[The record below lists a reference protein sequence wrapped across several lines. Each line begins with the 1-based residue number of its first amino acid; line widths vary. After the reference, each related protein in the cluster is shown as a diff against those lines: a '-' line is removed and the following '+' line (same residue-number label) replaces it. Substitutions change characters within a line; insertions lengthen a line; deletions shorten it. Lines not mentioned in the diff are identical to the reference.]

1 MAEETRT
8 LVEVNSRTINGR
20 EVLAVTSIQVAEHFG
35 KEHFHVMRD
44 IKNTVDKCS
53 ESFNASNFGLVE
65 YTDAKGEKRPM
76 YVLSKDGFMMVTMGY
91 TTPEAMRIKEV
102 YISRFN
108 EMEQELVKKT
118 ASAPV
123 VPMSLDD
130 KMRAVGTILG
140 YAGLMGNQKALAADK
155 FFKHETGVSA
165 LGICGVVLVNP
176 RQKQLLTPTELG
188 KLLDGTSAKNI
199 NIQLAL
205 EGLQWRTPNGSWEP
219 TEEGRAAGGT
229 LLDTGKKHSDG
240 TPVCQLKWPE
250 SVTDRL
256 RKYLRDDC

>member
-91 TTPEAMRIKEV
+91 TTPEAMRIKEF

-130 KMRAVGTILG
+130 KMRAAGTILG

-165 LGICGVVLVNP
+165 LGICGVVLVHP
-176 RQKQLLTPTELG
+176 RQQQLLTPTELG

-199 NIQLAL
+199 NSQLAL